1 MHAHTHTPPSPPPPH
16 AHTHTDKLEQFE
28 SECDDLFTHF
38 QHRNLEALVLSVRST
53 LDALRRR
60 ITTSSS
66 GRSSGIYS
74 TRSVDESSRPV
85 AAFLAELVLS
95 LPNVIMQ
102 PSLEEVQNAVNTAVQ
117 YVSEIGGQVPLW
129 APLHPQSTQS
139 TPRNGASHS
148 QSEWAAVRV
157 CASLYNPCYP

>member
-1 MHAHTHTPPSPPPPH
+1 M
-16 AHTHTDKLEQFE
+16 
-28 SECDDLFTHF
+28 
-38 QHRNLEALVLSVRST
+38 SVRST

-66 GRSSGIYS
+66 SRSSGIYPA
-74 TRSVDESSRPV
+74 RSVDESSRPV

-95 LPNVIMQ
+95 LPNIIMQ

-117 YVSEIGGQVPLW
+117 YVSEIGGQIPLW
-129 APLHPQSTQS
+129 APLHPQSAQS

-148 QSEWAAVRV
+148 QSEWAGVRV
-157 CASLYNPCYP
+157 CMALYDPCFL